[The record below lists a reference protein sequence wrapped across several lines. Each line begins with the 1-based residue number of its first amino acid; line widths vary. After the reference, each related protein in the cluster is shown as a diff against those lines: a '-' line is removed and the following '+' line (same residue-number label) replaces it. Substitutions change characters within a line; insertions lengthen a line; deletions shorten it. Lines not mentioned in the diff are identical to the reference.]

1 MRTIVKGPTVTWVDI
16 QNPTEEDVEYLRETY
31 GFHPLV
37 LQGIIPPG
45 WRTKVDKFSNYLF
58 FFYYYPVY
66 SKSQRHTRST
76 ELDVIVGKD
85 ILVTSHYN
93 SIVPLKS
100 LLDQCNL
107 YEEKRREYMDKTAGH
122 LLFHVLDDMR
132 ENTFLKI
139 DRINKKLHQIEE
151 ELFKGSERQL
161 LQEIS
166 LVKTDIINVWGIVE
180 PQGQVLES
188 LRKEGPA
195 FFGEELDPY
204 FARLHGDWNQ
214 ATNALRVYKETIEG
228 YEGTNNSLLTDK
240 TNEIVK
246 LLTIF
251 AVIVFPLSL
260 FAGIFG
266 MNTKYLPIVGSPN
279 DFWIITG
286 LMILGVSMMMVYFK
300 FRKWF

>member
-1 MRTIVKGPTVTWVDI
+1 MHTIIKGPTVTWVDI
-16 QNPTEEDVEYLRETY
+16 QNPDEKDIEYLKETY

-37 LQGIIPPG
+37 LEGLIPPA
-45 WRTKVDKFSNYLF
+45 WRAKVDTFPNYLF
-58 FFYYYPVY
+58 FIYYYPIY
-66 SKSQRHTRST
+66 NKAHKHTRSA

-85 ILVTSHYN
+85 VLVTSHYA

-100 LLDQCNL
+100 ILDHCNL
-107 YEEKRREYMDKTAGH
+107 YEEKKRDYMSQTAGH
-122 LLFHVLDDMR
+122 LLFTILDEMR
-132 ENTFLKI
+132 ENTFVKL
-139 DRINKKLHQIEE
+139 DRISKKLHEIEE
-151 ELFKGSERQL
+151 GIFRGKERQM

-166 LVKTDIINVWGIVE
+166 LLKTDIINFWGIVN
-180 PQGQVLES
+180 PQGEILES
-188 LRKEGPA
+188 LRKEGA
-195 FFGEELDPY
+195 TFFGEELDPY
-204 FARLHGDWNQ
+204 FAHLLGDWHQ
-214 ATNALRVYKETIEG
+214 AANTLQVYKETIEG
-228 YEGTNNSLLTDK
+228 LDATNNALLTDK

-286 LMILGVSMMMVYFK
+286 LMILGVSMMMAYFK

>member
-1 MRTIVKGPTVTWVDI
+1 MRTIVKGPKVTWVDI

-31 GFHPLV
+31 SFHPLV

-58 FFYYYPVY
+58 FFYYYPTY
-66 SKSQRHTRST
+66 SKSHRHTSST

-100 LLDQCNL
+100 LLDKCNL
-107 YEEKRREYMDKTAGH
+107 YEEKRRDYMDKTAGH
-122 LLFHVLDDMR
+122 LLFYILDDMR
-132 ENTFLKI
+132 ESTFLKL
-139 DRINKKLHQIEE
+139 DHINKKLRQIEE
-151 ELFKGSERQL
+151 RLFQGSERKL

-180 PQGQVLES
+180 PQGQILES
-188 LRKEGPA
+188 LRKEGA
-195 FFGEELDPY
+195 TFFGEELEPY
-204 FARLHGDWNQ
+204 FSRLHGDWNQ
-214 ATNALRVYKETIEG
+214 ATNTLRVYRETIEG

-251 AVIVFPLSL
+251 AVIVFPLTL
-260 FAGIFG
+260 LAGIFG
-266 MNTKYLPIVGSPN
+266 MNTDYLPIVGVPG

-286 LMILGVSMMMVYFK
+286 GMIVGMIVMIGYIK
-300 FRKWF
+300 WRKWI